1 MSRFEGSSNNNKEI
15 PRYNR
20 FSRANE
26 NSLGNKDYID
36 VSDDGFWTKKAE
48 IVKTTQN
55 TNDRKFQRLDLSHHI
70 MNSDSTPEQM
80 TRYSVFYR
88 VEEIL
93 KQLAE
98 NDFSYT
104 RIPQRERSP
113 SPPPTY
119 DEKGNRVNTR
129 EMRHKKKLEDEK
141 IKLVQLSLKSLIN
154 YTTPDNYIK
163 PNFFKEKFYLP
174 VDEYRNINFIGLLL
188 GPRGTTLK
196 SLQQENG
203 CRIQIRGKGSFQK
216 GKSEEE
222 MPIGS
227 MSEAE
232 PLHCLVIADSEEK
245 LRKGLKGCENVV
257 MRAITAPS
265 GQNDMKREQLKE
277 LAKLNGTYRDT
288 ESSACQICGNEGH
301 NRFNCPKSEKYLA
314 TMECAKC
321 KKLGHLEEDCDVITA
336 KANIYEDLRVEKKEP
351 SLGKRKLVYDEEDEL
366 AQKPKITKIEN
377 KESHDVKAN
386 IKTEVSAE
394 PTKLPVQHVEAEGS
408 PEVVAESVQEEQELE
423 PPALDDSDDNLAP
436 PALDDSEDDIPP
448 PALNDSDDDLAPPP
462 TFDDDSD

>member
-26 NSLGNKDYID
+26 NNLGNKEYID
-36 VSDDGFWTKKAE
+36 VSNDGFWTKKAE
-48 IVKTTQN
+48 NVKTSQN
-55 TNDRKFQRLDLSHHI
+55 SNERKSQRLDLSHYI

-154 YTTPDNYIK
+154 YTTPDNYVK

-174 VDEYRNINFIGLLL
+174 VDEYRHINFIGLLL

-288 ESSACQICGNEGH
+288 ESSICQICGNEGH

-321 KKLGHLEEDCDVITA
+321 KILGHLEEDCDVITA
-336 KANIYEDLRVEKKEP
+336 KANIYEDLRVENKEAG
-351 SLGKRKLVYDEEDEL
+351 LGKRKLVYDEEEEL
-366 AQKPKITKIEN
+366 VQKPKITKTENRESNDAKPDIE
-377 KESHDVKAN
+377 
-386 IKTEVSAE
+386 TEVSTE
-394 PTKLPVQHVEAEGS
+394 PTTLPVDPVKAEDLPEATVETVQDE
-408 PEVVAESVQEEQELE
+408 QEEQELE
-423 PPALDDSDDNLAP
+423 PPALDDSDDDLAP
-436 PALDDSEDDIPP
+436 PELDDSE
-448 PALNDSDDDLAPPP
+448 DDLAPPP

>member
-1 MSRFEGSSNNNKEI
+1 MSRFEGFSNNNKET
-15 PRYNR
+15 PRYSR

-26 NSLGNKDYID
+26 NNIGSKDYIE

-48 IVKTTQN
+48 HVKTIKSSH
-55 TNDRKFQRLDLSHHI
+55 DRKLQRLDLSHHI
-70 MNSDSTPEQM
+70 MNADSTPEQM

-154 YTTPDNYIK
+154 YTTPDNYVK

-174 VDEYRNINFIGLLL
+174 VDEYRHINFIGLLL

-288 ESSACQICGNEGH
+288 ESSVCQICGNEGH

-321 KKLGHLEEDCDVITA
+321 KKLGHLEEDCDVMTA
-336 KANIYEDLRVEKKEP
+336 KANIYKDLRVERKEP
-351 SLGKRKLVYDEEDEL
+351 GLGKRKLTDEEEDEL
-366 AQKPKITKIEN
+366 AQNSKI
-377 KESHDVKAN
+377 
-386 IKTEVSAE
+386 IKTEKRESNDVKSHIEKEVPTE
-394 PTKLPVQHVEAEGS
+394 PTSLPHPVEAEDL
-408 PEVVAESVQEEQELE
+408 PEVAAESVQDEQELE
-423 PPALDDSDDNLAP
+423 PPALD
-436 PALDDSEDDIPP
+436 
-448 PALNDSDDDLAPPP
+448 DSDDDLAPPP
-462 TFDDDSD
+462 TFDDDSE